1 MSELFDLVG
10 LRYRLGSICGR
21 IRAGC
26 FAPWTITLMEFSV
39 FFVFCTD
46 MLGNVL
52 YAPLADD
59 AYVKTMI
66 FQNLSWRFT
75 GFVYGHEELLELFGK
90 SDPCLSN
97 TVDVR
102 VLAK

>member
-1 MSELFDLVG
+1 MSELFDLVVLG
-10 LRYRLGSICGR
+10 YRLGSICGS
-21 IRAGC
+21 IRAGR
-26 FAPWTITLMEFSV
+26 FAPWSITLMEFPV
-39 FFVFCTD
+39 LFVFCTD
-46 MLGNVL
+46 MLGNAP
-52 YAPLADD
+52 YAPLSDD
-59 AYVKTMI
+59 ADVKTMI

-75 GFVYGHEELLELFGK
+75 GFVCGHEDLLEIFGE